1 METIQSERVSTH
13 VLPPEI
19 ARDDQGHPTVEGTK
33 TLLLSIRDD
42 VKKDLVLNN
51 AFVVTENY
59 MVVFNPSIVID
70 VGHVE
75 RWGSSPVAWGSVP
88 YVSLP
93 PPPALP
99 PPALLPPIEPN
110 NWRVRKDGVG
120 LVEKR
125 PWAHDSGSE
134 DKCTKVR
141 VTEIQPSGQQNEN
154 EYFYL
159 SFVLFLTVLP
169 ALVAPRHQLFSVHHI
184 LVPFRPLR
192 LGHARAAHVD
202 ARVHI
207 GSDAPTPPLP

>member
-1 METIQSERVSTH
+1 M
-13 VLPPEI
+13 
-19 ARDDQGHPTVEGTK
+19 
-33 TLLLSIRDD
+33 
-42 VKKDLVLNN
+42 
-51 AFVVTENY
+51 
-59 MVVFNPSIVID
+59 
-70 VGHVE
+70 E
-75 RWGSSPVAWGSVP
+75 RWGTSPVAWGSVP

-125 PWAHDSGSE
+125 PRAHDSGSE

-141 VTEIQPSGQQNEN
+141 VTEIQPSGHQNEN

-169 ALVAPRHQLFSVHHI
+169 ALVAPGGPIINCFRFTTFLFPSAHYVWGTRARRMWMRACTSGRT
-184 LVPFRPLR
+184 RP
-192 LGHARAAHVD
+192 H
-202 ARVHI
+202 
-207 GSDAPTPPLP
+207 PPPLL